1 MVRLKPERF
10 YDLMV
15 QVAIVWPGPIQGG
28 MVHPYLRRRAG
39 GEAIDYP
46 SEDIKTATER
56 TLGIPLFQRDSLLL
70 NADTRI
76 SDLQSSSRNATG
88 SVYQYPS
95 TFHHA
100 PPTSA
105 KISSS
110 TTHITNP
117 TRHQL
122 PIVTKP
128 LPKMIGEVPV
138 A

>member
-1 MVRLKPERF
+1 MAVGLEGRRCRLLKNRGMVRLKPERF

-70 NADTRI
+70 NGDTRI
-76 SDLQSSSRNATG
+76 SGPAVFKQECHRLRLPVSEH
-88 SVYQYPS
+88 
-95 TFHHA
+95 F
-100 PPTSA
+100 PPCA
-105 KISSS
+105 ADE
-110 TTHITNP
+110 
-117 TRHQL
+117 REDQ
-122 PIVTKP
+122 
-128 LPKMIGEVPV
+128 
-138 A
+138 